1 MNQIFLEL
9 SKMLTEL
16 LPYLFLKGISLLALI
31 VIFPKLVKY
40 FIRFLDKVM
49 LRRGFD
55 DLLMSFTE
63 SFVSTLG
70 YIILFFSA
78 VGILGVRATSL
89 MAVLGTA
96 GLAVGLALQG
106 SLSNLAGGVLI
117 LFFKQF
123 TKGDYIAI
131 ASGQEGT
138 VQSIR
143 ILYTTLVTVN
153 NQVIIIPNSQLA
165 NGYIINYST
174 NPERR
179 MDLTYSAS
187 YDDKV
192 DDVIAVLTKIA
203 ESHPKVLKNKPIT
216 IRLKQHSASSLDYM
230 FRVWTLQEDY
240 WDTMFDF
247 NETVRKEFDK
257 HGIEIPYNK
266 LDIYTK

>member
-9 SKMLTEL
+9 TKMLTDL
-16 LPYLFLKGISLLALI
+16 LPYLFLKGLGLLALI
-31 VIFPKLVKY
+31 IIFPKIVKY
-40 FIRFLDKVM
+40 FIHFLDKIM
-49 LRRGFD
+49 IKRGFEE
-55 DLLMSFTE
+55 LLISFVE
-63 SFVSTLG
+63 SLVSTLG

-78 VGILGVRATSL
+78 VGILGVKATSL

-106 SLSNLAGGVLI
+106 SLANLAGGVLI

-123 TKGDYIAI
+123 TKGDYIAT
-131 ASGQEGT
+131 AAGQEGT

-153 NQVIIIPNSQLA
+153 NQVVIIPNSQLA
-165 NGYIINYST
+165 NSYIINYST

-179 MDLTYSAS
+179 LDLTYSAS
-187 YDDKV
+187 YEDKV
-192 DDVIAVLTKIA
+192 DEVIAVLKEIA
-203 ESHPKVLKNKPIT
+203 ESHPKVLKDKPIS
-216 IRLKQHSASSLDYM
+216 IRLKKQNASSLDYM

-247 NETVRKEFDK
+247 NEMVRKEFYK
-257 HGIEIPYNK
+257 RGIQIPYNK

>member
-106 SLSNLAGGVLI
+106 SLSNLAGGVWS
-117 LFFKQF
+117 KW
-123 TKGDYIAI
+123 
-131 ASGQEGT
+131 
-138 VQSIR
+138 
-143 ILYTTLVTVN
+143 
-153 NQVIIIPNSQLA
+153 
-165 NGYIINYST
+165 
-174 NPERR
+174 
-179 MDLTYSAS
+179 
-187 YDDKV
+187 
-192 DDVIAVLTKIA
+192 
-203 ESHPKVLKNKPIT
+203 T
-216 IRLKQHSASSLDYM
+216 I
-230 FRVWTLQEDY
+230 
-240 WDTMFDF
+240 
-247 NETVRKEFDK
+247 
-257 HGIEIPYNK
+257 
-266 LDIYTK
+266 